1 MNEPMNFSKRIIVF
15 AIIPIIFANLAV
27 AANNAYISYID
38 KYKDWA
44 INQMN
49 RYGVPASIT
58 LAQGLLESD
67 AGRSILAVEG
77 NNHFGI
83 KCHSDWD
90 GKTIYYDDDR
100 RNECFRKYKSAESS
114 FEDHSIFLAS
124 HQRYSSLFD
133 LKLTDYKG
141 WAYGLKKAGYAT
153 NPQYADKLIGIIE
166 TYGLDKFDRK
176 GARFEKVD
184 IIKAG
189 MMTHQ
194 PYLSNGLLYVRLNEG
209 ETLKDIAREFEIS
222 KMSLRRYNDIDRK
235 FTPESGSVIYLEKKK
250 NKADKIYETHVVR
263 PEDSLWS
270 ISQLYGVRMKSII
283 RRNNLS
289 ADNPLVVGMELKIR

>member
-49 RYGVPASIT
+49 RYGVPASLT

-67 AGRSILAVEG
+67 AGRSTLAVEG

-90 GKTIYYDDDR
+90 GKTLYHDDDR

-114 FEDHSIFLAS
+114 FEDHSVFLAS

-141 WAYGLKKAGYAT
+141 WAHGLKEAGYAT
-153 NPQYADKLIGIIE
+153 NPQYADRLIDIIE
-166 TYGLDKFDRK
+166 AYGLDKYDKK
-176 GARFEKVD
+176 GGRLEKPD
-184 IIKAG
+184 MI
-189 MMTHQ
+189 THQ
-194 PYLSNGLLYVRLNEG
+194 PYLSNGLLYVRLDEG
-209 ETLKDIAREFEIS
+209 ETLKDIAREFETS
-222 KMSLRRYNDIDRK
+222 RMSLRRFNEIDRK
-235 FTPESGSVIYLEKKK
+235 YSPESGSVIYLEKKK
-250 NKADKIYETHVVR
+250 SKADKMYETHVVR
-263 PEDSLWS
+263 ADDSLWS

-289 ADNPLVVGMELKIR
+289 SDNPLVVGMELEIR

>member
-1 MNEPMNFSKRIIVF
+1 MNFAKRIF
-15 AIIPIIFANLAV
+15 FLIIIHIIIASPVLAV
-27 AANNAYISYID
+27 NNAYISYID

-44 INQMN
+44 INQMHM
-49 RYGVPASIT
+49 YGVPASIT